1 MIQVKEFNDTDT
13 SRAEQK
19 ANEFLSKLEEN
30 QIVSVQYSTGYKT
43 GNQFSDQ
50 RSHILVVYRK
60 E

>member
-19 ANEFLSKLEEN
+19 ANDFLSKLNED
-30 QIVSVQYSTGYKT
+30 QIVSVQYSTGYKS
-43 GNQFSDQ
+43 SDQ